1 LPARGVASQKGARGA
16 PGTGGEAPPA
26 RARGGASPPGRGG
39 ARGGGG
45 GDAGDGVRERRAT
58 RRRRPRAGR
67 WGAAARAGGDP
78 RGGAARGHARGLR
91 GGGRRGAH
99 DPPPPPPPP
108 SSSPPLLIPSSA
120 SPTPRA
126 TCPWPAFGR
135 RPCPYPAAAVP
146 MRAASRAKPSFLLS
160 RSRKPWE
167 GKDGPRLGRSRRH
180 RQCRPGDVS
189 PRAASSRPARP
200 VLEFFCLW
208 RRTCTRSCGW
218 YDARVSPGN
227 ISSDLNPPAP
237 PSIPVT
243 SEIVLLLGP
252 HFHSAGPDGA

>member
-1 LPARGVASQKGARGA
+1 MGCGNGARRAGA
-16 PGTGGEAPPA
+16 AP
-26 RARGGASPPGRGG
+26 
-39 ARGGGG
+39 ARGGGARRLARG
-45 GDAGDGVRERRAT
+45 AILAAALLAATLAVCAAAAGGVRT
-58 RRRRPRAGR
+58 T
-67 WGAAARAGGDP
+67 
-78 RGGAARGHARGLR
+78 
-91 GGGRRGAH
+91 
-99 DPPPPPPPP
+99 PPP